1 MRRFARNIGVR
12 FGLWVVV
19 VVLCFGE
26 STILAQVPDS
36 LASNPAPVVYKT
48 DTLFYVNFAVGAF
61 STTQRAKLIS
71 QNINDL
77 SDQGKV
83 QYDSMM
89 LIDALDGGVTIVWQD
104 RVVKSI
110 TPADAALQGV
120 STRALA
126 DAQRLIIRNALV
138 REHESRTTFS
148 IAKDVAIFVLL
159 LGLLLLL
166 WKGINLIFYKLRF
179 SLRAKLKAFVDQY
192 SKGEHGR
199 IFRLI
204 GPRTQANFLLWLL
217 NGLRIFALLFLL
229 YLYLPFLFSQLEYT
243 RGFGEQ
249 LLSYVTDP
257 LKLLAKNAVAFI
269 PQLLFILVF
278 GYVGYQLIR
287 LIGWLAIKVKTGQIK
302 VEGFYPD
309 WANPTANLVRAL
321 VVMFTLIIIFP
332 YLPGSNSDAFKGV
345 SVFVGL
351 LLSLG
356 GAAAIGNVISGV
368 ILTYMRPFTVGDRVK
383 LNDTVGDVMS
393 KNLLVTRIRT
403 TKNEEITIPN
413 AHLLSGGIINYSSLS
428 NDPGLVLHT
437 SVTIGYDV
445 PWPQVHELLLS
456 AASKVEVIELTP
468 KPFILQKALQDWYV
482 EYELNAY
489 TKDSHA
495 MPRTYSELHAEIQ
508 TAFRDANI
516 EIMSPHY
523 MAIRKG
529 DDSTVPPTG

>member
-1 MRRFARNIGVR
+1 MRFCIGYKYVR
-12 FGLWVVV
+12 FRIWVLLA
-19 VVLCFGE
+19 VLCFGE
-26 STILAQVPDS
+26 SALHAQVPDS
-36 LASNPAPVVYKT
+36 LISDPAPVVYKS
-48 DTLFYVNFAVGAF
+48 DTLFKVSYAVGAF
-61 STTQRAKLIS
+61 STTQRAKLIG
-71 QNINDL
+71 QNIKELAN
-77 SDQGKV
+77 QGRV
-83 QYDSMM
+83 QYDS
-89 LIDALDGGVTIVWQD
+89 LVLVDAFNGGVNIVWQD
-104 RVVKSI
+104 RVIKSV
-110 TPADAALQGV
+110 TLEDAAIEGV

-126 DAQRLIIRNALV
+126 DAQRTIIRNVLV
-138 REHESRTTFS
+138 AEYDSRTAFS
-148 IAKDVAIFVLL
+148 IAKDFVIFALL

-166 WKGINLIFYKLRF
+166 WKGINRIFDKLRII
-179 SLRAKLKAFVDQY
+179 LRAKLKAFVDEY

-199 IFRLI
+199 VFRLI
-204 GPRTQANFLLWLL
+204 DPRSQASFLLWLL
-217 NGLRIFALLFLL
+217 RGLRIFVLLFLL

-249 LLSYVTDP
+249 LLNYVTDP

-269 PQLLFILVF
+269 PQLLFIIIF
-278 GYVGYQLIR
+278 GYVGYQGIR
-287 LIGWLAIKVKTGQIK
+287 LVGWLADRVKTGQIK

-309 WANPTANLVRAL
+309 WANPTANLIRAL
-321 VVMFTLIIIFP
+321 IVMFTLIIIFP

-413 AHLLSGGIINYSSLS
+413 AHLLNGGIINYTSLS
-428 NDPGLVLHT
+428 GNPGLVLHT

-445 PWPQVHELLLS
+445 PWPQVHELLLG
-456 AASKVEVIELTP
+456 AVSKVEAIQLSP

-495 MPRTYSELHAEIQ
+495 MPRTYSAHHAEIQ
-508 TAFRDANI
+508 TAFCGANV

-529 DDSTVPPTG
+529 DERTVPPIQ